1 MASKLWWKMQKRIHS
16 VAGREVEAVS
26 RSLAVQLFGGHE
38 FGGKAEA
45 ANDETADFKVAASE
59 RERERAGTNSVGFR
73 GESSCIGS
81 G

>member
-1 MASKLWWKMQKRIHS
+1 MQKRIHS

-59 RERERAGTNSVGFR
+59 RERAGTNSVGFR